1 MATKKQ
7 SLFERLRSINVSQ
20 YVEKKNGLDYLSWA
34 GAFILMHEN
43 CNFDYEKHVFPIGNT
58 ELPYTFDHNGWAY
71 VKVTVHAGLAG
82 NLTEKVTEIF
92 PVMNY
97 ANKPI
102 QNPNSFQ
109 VNTAH
114 QRCLVKCFAYLGL
127 GIDLYL
133 KEDLRDSAV
142 VAKEVDPEVKK
153 ELEES
158 AKQGYASLKDKWNE
172 LKGEKLDGFTQ
183 DEKDELKKTAIKAD
197 EKEAERNA
205 E

>member
-7 SLFERLRSINVSQ
+7 KLFERLSIINVSE

-34 GAFILMHEN
+34 GALKLMHQN
-43 CNFDYEKHVFPIGNT
+43 CSSLKFEKHFFQVGNT
-58 ELPYTFDHNGWAY
+58 ELPYTFDHNGWAF
-71 VKVTVHAGLAG
+71 VKVSVSADNET
-82 NLTEKVTEIF
+82 VTEVF
-92 PVMNY
+92 PVLNY
-97 ANKPI
+97 ANKATK
-102 QNPNSFQ
+102 NPDSFQ

-114 QRCLVKCFAYLGL
+114 QRCLVKCLAYLGL

-133 KEDLRDSAV
+133 NEDLRDSAV

-158 AKQGYASLKDKWNE
+158 AEQGYASLKDKWNE

-183 DEKDELKKTAIKAD
+183 DEKDELKKIAIKAD

>member
-1 MATKKQ
+1 
-7 SLFERLRSINVSQ
+7 
-20 YVEKKNGLDYLSWA
+20 
-34 GAFILMHEN
+34 
-43 CNFDYEKHVFPIGNT
+43 
-58 ELPYTFDHNGWAY
+58 
-71 VKVTVHAGLAG
+71 
-82 NLTEKVTEIF
+82 
-92 PVMNY
+92 MNY
-97 ANKPI
+97 ANKAI

-114 QRCLVKCFAYLGL
+114 QRCLVKCLAYLGL

-142 VAKEVDPEVKK
+142 VEKANNPEVLK
-153 ELEES
+153 ELMLS
-158 AKQGYASLKDKWNE
+158 AEQGVASLKDKWNE

-183 DEKDELKKTAIKAD
+183 DHKKDLHEIAIKAD

>member
-1 MATKKQ
+1 MK
-7 SLFERLRSINVSQ
+7 VS
-20 YVEKKNGLDYLSWA
+20 VSADNETVT
-34 GAFILMHEN
+34 E
-43 CNFDYEKHVFPIGNT
+43 VFPV
-58 ELPYTFDHNGWAY
+58 L
-71 VKVTVHAGLAG
+71 
-82 NLTEKVTEIF
+82 
-92 PVMNY
+92 NY
-97 ANKPI
+97 ANKAI

-114 QRCLVKCFAYLGL
+114 QRCLVKCLAYLGL

-142 VAKEVDPEVKK
+142 VEKAINPEVLK
-153 ELEES
+153 ELMLS
-158 AKQGYASLKDKWNE
+158 AEQGYASLKDKYNE

-183 DEKDELKKTAIKAD
+183 EIKKDLRKIAIKAD

>member
-7 SLFERLRSINVSQ
+7 KLFERLRSINVSQ

-34 GAFILMHEN
+34 GAFILMHQN
-43 CNFDYEKHVFPIGNT
+43 CSSVKFEKHFFQIGST
-58 ELPYTFDHNGWAY
+58 ELPYTFDHSGWAF
-71 VKVTVHAGLAG
+71 VKVSVSADNET
-82 NLTEKVTEIF
+82 VTEVF
-92 PVMNY
+92 PVLNY
-97 ANKPI
+97 ANKAI

-114 QRCLVKCFAYLGL
+114 QRCLVKCLAYLGL

-142 VAKEVDPEVKK
+142 VEKAINPEVLK
-153 ELEES
+153 ELMLS
-158 AKQGYASLKDKWNE
+158 AEQGVASLKDKCKE

-183 DEKDELKKTAIKAD
+183 DHKKNLREIAIKAD
-197 EKEAERNA
+197 EKEAERNVK
-205 E
+205 